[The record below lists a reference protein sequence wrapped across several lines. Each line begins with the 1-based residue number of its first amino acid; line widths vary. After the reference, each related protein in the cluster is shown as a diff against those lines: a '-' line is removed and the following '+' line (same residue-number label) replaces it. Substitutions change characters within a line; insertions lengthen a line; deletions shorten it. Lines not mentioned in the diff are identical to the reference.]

1 MIKGLAYGVADA
13 IATVLAALI
22 GLARPIIRP
31 LARVLHL
38 ARLRAGV
45 VGRIPVNT
53 QFEAAVRTTPGARVS
68 LGGYCR
74 FGRQVFLETCHE
86 GSIDL
91 GSHVTVNSGCVIA
104 SYARVQIGDHCLI
117 GEYTSIRDANH
128 GTAIGQPMRLQDHVA
143 APIVIEDDVWIGRGS
158 VILKGVHI
166 GAGAIVGANSVVT
179 GDVPSMAVVVGAPAK
194 PIMQRS
200 QSADSRSTA
209 ATDTPR

>member
-1 MIKGLAYGVADA
+1 MIKCLAYGAADTA
-13 IATVLAALI
+13 ATILAALI

-38 ARLRAGV
+38 AKLRAGV

-53 QFEAAVRTTPGARVS
+53 QLEGEVRTTQGARVN
-68 LGGYCR
+68 LGGHCR
-74 FGRQVFLETCHE
+74 FGQQVFLETGE
-86 GSIDL
+86 QGSIEL
-91 GSHVTVNSGCVIA
+91 GSHVRVNSGCVIVA
-104 SYARVQIGDHCLI
+104 QARVSIGDHCLI